1 MAKANRRRRK
11 IYTPLAQGDTGPM
24 TAAQMEGA
32 VLLSIREDNGAEF
45 RRKRRDH
52 ALEIMAS
59 TKCLNGKPKQAEI
72 STRQRDAGLR
82 LHALHCVT
90 EMSPDASFTRV
101 YVDASPNP
109 GAVAL
114 AQAERLAKFIEL
126 SRHIPRGMSGV
137 VWHVA
142 IRSRQ
147 LRDGFSRDGRDAQT
161 HCAQL
166 QVALDIL
173 ANHLSL

>member
-1 MAKANRRRRK
+1 MTKSRSRRK
-11 IYTPLAQGDTGPM
+11 RKPYQPLVQGDVGPM
-24 TAAQMEGA
+24 MEAQMNGA
-32 VLLSIREDNGAEF
+32 VMITVREDNGAEF

-52 ALEIMAS
+52 ALEIMRN
-59 TKCLNGKPKQAEI
+59 NGAI
-72 STRQRDAGLR
+72 NHRQCAAGLK
-82 LHALHCVT
+82 LHERYCVT
-90 EMSPDASFTRV
+90 EMGPDAAFTRV

-114 AQAERLAKFIEL
+114 AQAERLGKFIEL
-126 SRHIPRGMSGV
+126 SREIPRGMAGV

-147 LRDGFSRDGRDAQT
+147 LRDGFSRDGRDAQA